1 VRPRGLLIALATAAL
16 ALGVAA
22 CGSDDSDTKASSS
35 TGSDTLTIYSSM
47 PLRGTNG
54 DAERAASIVN
64 GEKLALAESGGKAGD
79 YTVKFQSLDSQ
90 KKPGTDAPEDVG
102 DNARRAVAD
111 RSTIAYLGDLDDR
124 SSAISIPIL
133 NQADI
138 LQVSPSNT
146 YVGLTRTENAE
157 PGEPDKY
164 YPSGKRTFGRVIPAD
179 HIQGAAQ
186 AAYQKDEGC
195 TSTYIVHGEDVY
207 GSGIA
212 DAVAAD
218 LAKADITVAGNDQ
231 INPRD
236 DDYRSLAEKIKGSGA
251 DCVFFGGSASDNAVQ
266 LWKDVHA
273 VNPDVKLFGP
283 ARLATPDFVKDLG
296 AAGDV
301 TFLTTPALA
310 PDKYPASARKF
321 FADYEKT
328 YGEKPGPDAIFGYE
342 AMKATLQAITNAG
355 PKGNDRAAVVDEF
368 FELSDRDSVLGTY
381 SIDQHGDTTLSDY
394 GGMKV
399 VDGKLVFDRVI
410 AANG

>member
-1 VRPRGLLIALATAAL
+1 MRPRGLVVAVVAAAL
-16 ALGVAA
+16 AVGVAA
-22 CGSDDSDTKASSS
+22 CGSDDSDTKASSA
-35 TGSDTLTIYSSM
+35 TGSDTLTVYSSM
-47 PLRGTNG
+47 PLRGKDG

-64 GEKLALAESGGKAGD
+64 GEKLALAQAGGKAGD
-79 YTVKFQSLDSQ
+79 YLVKFQSLDSQ
-90 KKPGTDAPEDVG
+90 KRPGVDEPADVG
-102 DNARRAVAD
+102 DNARRAVQD
-111 RSTIAYLGDLDDR
+111 RSTIAYLGDLEDR

-164 YPSGKRTFGRVIPAD
+164 YPSGRRTYGRVIPAD
-179 HIQGAAQ
+179 HIQGGAQ
-186 AAYQKDEGC
+186 SAYQTDEGC

-236 DDYRSLAEKIKGSGA
+236 GDYASLAGKIKGSGA
-251 DCVFFGGSASDNAVQ
+251 DCVFFGGSAGDNAVQ
-266 LWKDVHA
+266 LWKDIHA
-273 VNPDVKLFGP
+273 AAPDVKLFGP
-283 ARLATPDFVKDLG
+283 ARLATPGFAKAIGSAG
-296 AAGDV
+296 AV
-301 TFLTTPALA
+301 TYFTTPALA
-310 PDKYPASARKF
+310 PDKYPASGQQF
-321 FADYEKT
+321 FADYKKA
-328 YGEKPGPDAIFGYE
+328 YGEEPGPDAIFGYE

-355 PKGNDRAAVVDEF
+355 SKGNDRAAVVDEF
-368 FELSDRDSVLGTY
+368 FKLSDRDSVLGTY

-394 GGMKV
+394 GGMRV
-399 VDGKLVFDRVI
+399 ANDKLVFDRVI